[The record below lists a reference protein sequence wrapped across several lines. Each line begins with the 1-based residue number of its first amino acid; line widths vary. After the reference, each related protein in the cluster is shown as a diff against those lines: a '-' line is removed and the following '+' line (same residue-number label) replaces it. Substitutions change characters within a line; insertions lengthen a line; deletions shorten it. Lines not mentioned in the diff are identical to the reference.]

1 MKDPLIK
8 GHPLHA
14 MLTDLPVG
22 TTVAGVAFDTV
33 ADVTHSERWRFAA
46 TASFGAAFLS
56 GALAALVGFWDYQAV
71 PPDHP
76 ARRTGALHGYL
87 NAGVLVLLGLTTVTR
102 VRATPAPTDT
112 TADKPPSRPFRLLP
126 LLALTVLSVSGWLGG
141 DLVFKLGWRVRPA
154 EYDEQLEADLS
165 RSGDRERIDKAHAT
179 AHEYERAHALVP

>member
-1 MKDPLIK
+1 MKDPLVK

-33 ADVTHSERWRFAA
+33 ADATHSEQWRFAA

-56 GALAALVGFWDYQAV
+56 GALAALLGFWDYQAV
-71 PPDHP
+71 PPDSP
-76 ARRTGALHGYL
+76 VRRTGALHGYL
-87 NAGVLVLLGLTTVTR
+87 NAGVLVLLGITTATR
-102 VRATPAPTDT
+102 VRAMPARTGTPP
-112 TADKPPSRPFRLLP
+112 DKPPSRPLRLLP
-126 LLALTVLSVSGWLGG
+126 LLALTLLCVSGWLGG

-179 AHEYERAHALVP
+179 AHEYERTHALVP